1 MKAGGR
7 EDSQCHGGKIK
18 DPRFGNRQKDAR
30 FLCGVEGVVVAQ
42 SA

>member
-7 EDSQCHGGKIK
+7 EDSQCHGGKK
-18 DPRFGNRQKDAR
+18 NDLKFGNRQKDAR
-30 FLCGVEGVVVAQ
+30 FLCRVEGVVVAQ